1 MMASPNA
8 VGSVDDLSVFHPDD
22 TARFIGHRGVVSA
35 GDNGDAKGGTQVAQH
50 AHHRLPRTVVEIG
63 RRLVG
68 EDKRRIADQ
77 RPRDRGA
84 LLFAARHLRG
94 LMVDAMSEYGD

>member
-1 MMASPNA
+1 MSSVVISASRPDGGAASSSWVMIASPNA

-63 RRLVG
+63 RLLVC
-68 EDKRRIADQ
+68 EDNRRIADQ
-77 RPRDRGA
+77 QPR
-84 LLFAARHLRG
+84 H
-94 LMVDAMSEYGD
+94 